1 MSDETCMHVACG
13 RRVAGKIPESCL
25 KMCAKCKSI
34 VYCSKKCQTLHWKT
48 KHKKDC
54 RKICE
59 GNFTDDE
66 RQIILNVMDYRGKHF
81 KDIVDSFEES
91 MEVAACLRPRNPT
104 LCFFINECVGCSYYL
119 AEKYSDAIPI
129 FVICI
134 GLEDEIEQSDRRCL
148 HGIDNLRNEWIITK
162 TALAHCYTHTFF
174 FSSAREQFNNALNC
188 WYEMIPTEIY
198 VDALLGSADLYR
210 LVGDYKTALTTLN
223 KIVVILSEDFE
234 RILHVEDL
242 SGGICNAE
250 YMCKTHD
257 TIATCYLAMGYYGT
271 AIDKWEGAEQIIN
284 RLVDKSHMK
293 YVMLG
298 LGESWCMLENYT
310 EAMKYNSKG
319 FELAK
324 KEGRKIDIVWAE
336 VNMAMIL
343 LHGGGKCEI
352 NDGIQEARNFLIS
365 ATEKACG
372 CVRTMDAT
380 LHLSYISLAMKN
392 EEDTLKY
399 LYEYLD
405 MFTKNAKQR
414 CAGCRQDR
422 SDAVSMLKC
431 SKCKVARC
439 VSCHNDF
446 TH

>member
-1 MSDETCMHVACG
+1 V
-13 RRVAGKIPESCL
+13 
-25 KMCAKCKSI
+25 
-34 VYCSKKCQTLHWKT
+34 
-48 KHKKDC
+48 
-54 RKICE
+54 
-59 GNFTDDE
+59 
-66 RQIILNVMDYRGKHF
+66 
-81 KDIVDSFEES
+81 
-91 MEVAACLRPRNPT
+91 
-104 LCFFINECVGCSYYL
+104 
-119 AEKYSDAIPI
+119 
-129 FVICI
+129 
-134 GLEDEIEQSDRRCL
+134 
-148 HGIDNLRNEWIITK
+148 
-162 TALAHCYTHTFF
+162 
-174 FSSAREQFNNALNC
+174 
-188 WYEMIPTEIY
+188 
-198 VDALLGSADLYR
+198 
-210 LVGDYKTALTTLN
+210 
-223 KIVVILSEDFE
+223 
-234 RILHVEDL
+234 
-242 SGGICNAE
+242 
-250 YMCKTHD
+250 
-257 TIATCYLAMGYYGT
+257 
-271 AIDKWEGAEQIIN
+271 
-284 RLVDKSHMK
+284 
-293 YVMLG
+293 
-298 LGESWCMLENYT
+298 
-310 EAMKYNSKG
+310 
-319 FELAK
+319 
-324 KEGRKIDIVWAE
+324 VWAE